1 MKNVLI
7 VDDEKSLLLSIEAG
21 FDAYKDRFRLLTAED
36 GKKALKILSS
46 ETVDLV
52 VTDIR
57 MPQMDGFELL
67 VYMNVHFPA
76 IPVIVMS
83 AYGTREIEGKFE
95 SIGIVGFLDKPLD
108 FDVLLSSIEEGL
120 KRSTQHGSMTGI
132 SISSFTQL
140 IAMEEKTCL
149 LEVFTRNRKGLFY
162 FHQGE
167 LFDAVC
173 GSLTGEE
180 AAIEMMMWDQV
191 QLSFKSLPDKKI
203 IRRINTGLMS
213 LLMESSRRKDENL
226 QDDGTDFSDETS
238 DFTMFTPDI
247 EAPKKTVPPVTPVKP
262 APPESHKIVDS
273 QRKDAIIPPARS
285 ASSSAAGAGIT
296 ETAAPEKHRPMQQI
310 HNLFKEMASE
320 INGVLMIHLMDAD
333 GIVIVDHNL
342 SQLASDAF
350 SAKFGMMTSTV
361 NKALKSLDNAGTLEE
376 TIVQTS
382 NIWMVCRPVTPIYYL
397 GLVVNRE
404 STLGNIRLVAGKFL
418 TQIQHL
424 LIS

>member
-1 MKNVLI
+1 MKQVLI
-7 VDDEKSLLLSIEAG
+7 VDDEKSLLLSIKGG

-46 ETVDLV
+46 ETIDLV

-67 VYMNVHFPA
+67 VYMNVHFPS

-108 FDVLLSSIEEGL
+108 FDVLLSSIEDGL
-120 KRSTQHGSMTGI
+120 KRSAQRGSMTGI

-180 AAIEMMMWDQV
+180 AAIEMMMWNQV

-203 IRRINTGLMS
+203 IRRINAGLMS
-213 LLMESSRRKDENL
+213 LLMEASRRKDENF
-226 QDDGTDFSDETS
+226 QDDGSDFSDEGS
-238 DFTMFTPDI
+238 DFTIFNPESMATATPTI
-247 EAPKKTVPPVTPVKP
+247 SETPVHRESYPPIDSERKVA
-262 APPESHKIVDS
+262 APPA
-273 QRKDAIIPPARS
+273 QTTPPA
-285 ASSSAAGAGIT
+285 AAGVRFA
-296 ETAAPEKHRPMQQI
+296 ETAVSEKPRPMQQLQS
-310 HNLFKEMASE
+310 LFSEMAIE
-320 INGVLMIHLMDAD
+320 ISGVLMIHLMDAD
-333 GIVIVDHNL
+333 GIVITDHNP
-342 SQLASDAF
+342 SHLASEAF
-350 SAKFGMMTSTV
+350 SAKFGMMMGVVSRTV
-361 NKALKSLDNAGTLEE
+361 NTLDNAGVLEE
-376 TIVQTS
+376 TIVQTG
-382 NIWMVCRPVTPIYYL
+382 NLWMVGRPVGSSYYL

-418 TQIQHL
+418 DKIQQL
-424 LIS
+424 LT